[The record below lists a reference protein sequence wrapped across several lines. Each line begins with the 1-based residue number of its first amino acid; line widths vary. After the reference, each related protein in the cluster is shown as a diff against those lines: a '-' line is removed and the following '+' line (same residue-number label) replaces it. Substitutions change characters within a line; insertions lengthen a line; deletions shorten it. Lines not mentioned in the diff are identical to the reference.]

1 MTTRG
6 CPHTG
11 RVGAVD
17 GLDQPSTAGAPAALP
32 GFSRTIRQHAPRVEG
47 VRRTSWGYPR
57 GGKMNEAA
65 DLLSSVR
72 RTPQG
77 TVCAPHTCLLCY
89 GHVFVLFTLPPIGDD
104 PVLNLLSR

>member
-1 MTTRG
+1 M
-6 CPHTG
+6 
-11 RVGAVD
+11 D
-17 GLDQPSTAGAPAALP
+17 GLDQPSTAGAAAALP
-32 GFSRTIRQHAPRVEG
+32 GGGGTIRQPAPR
-47 VRRTSWGYPR
+47 RRGRAATSWGAAKR
-57 GGKMNEAA
+57 WQDEAA

-89 GHVFVLFTLPPIGDD
+89 GHVFVLFTLSPIGDD